1 MKTFSEAKKEL
12 LNDPQVKKEYLA
24 LNSEYELITQI
35 IELRT
40 KKGLS
45 QSQLAELV
53 GTKQSAISRLESGS
67 YNPTILMLKKI
78 SQALDSTL
86 RISIS

>member
-1 MKTFSEAKKEL
+1 MQSYKSLKNKL
-12 LNDPQVKKEYLA
+12 LTDPEIAKEYQSLEP
-24 LNSEYELITQI
+24 EYKLIREI
-35 IELRT
+35 IKLRID
-40 KKGLS
+40 KGLT
-45 QSQLAELV
+45 QNQLAKMV